1 MVSDKNGEEAV
12 KQLLTVLEPLAIL
25 LRENGEK
32 RWAGWIEKST
42 RHLQAGDLHGVD
54 HLLSAYG
61 GMGSINDIKASD
73 DIGELRSRAWSLAKS
88 IQRNSN

>member
-1 MVSDKNGEEAV
+1 MARSVGLDGSRNQHDTC
-12 KQLLTVLEPLAIL
+12 KQAM
-25 LRENGEK
+25 
-32 RWAGWIEKST
+32 
-42 RHLQAGDLHGVD
+42 HGVD